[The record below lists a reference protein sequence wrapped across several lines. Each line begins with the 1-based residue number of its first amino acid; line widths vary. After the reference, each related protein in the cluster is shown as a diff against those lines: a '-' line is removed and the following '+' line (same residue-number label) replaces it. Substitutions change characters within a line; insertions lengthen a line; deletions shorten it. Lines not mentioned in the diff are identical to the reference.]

1 MEKEK
6 IYEKALRDFINY
18 ITVEKGLSQNTIDS
32 YRRDIIKYLNY
43 IQDSEIKS
51 LDNIKREVISKYL
64 NSLRKKRYS
73 STTVARMVTSIRSF
87 SKLLLR
93 EEYCSHNPASHI
105 KIPSTKKILPKILS
119 IAEVNFLLDFK
130 DLITPLDFRNKAMLE
145 LMYASGVRVSELIS
159 LNVGDVDLEDGFLR
173 CMGKGSKERIVPIG
187 KSAIFYVRSYLEHSR
202 GKLKPAF
209 REYALFLNFRGKRLT
224 RQGYWKIIKSRAKQV
239 GLYNKVTPHILR
251 HSFATH
257 LIENGAEIRAVQ
269 EMLGHSD
276 ISTTQVYI
284 HLSQSYL
291 REIYDRLHPRAH
303 LKR

>member
-1 MEKEK
+1 MENEK
-6 IYEKALRDFINY
+6 KIEKVLRDFINY
-18 ITVEKGLSQNTIDS
+18 ITVEKGLSQNTIES
-32 YRRDIIKYLNY
+32 YRRDVIKYLNY
-43 IQDSEIKS
+43 LKDSKIKS
-51 LDNIKREVISKYL
+51 LDNIKREVISNYL
-64 NSLRKKRYS
+64 NSLRKNGYS

-93 EEYCSHNPASHI
+93 EGYCSHNPASHI
-105 KIPSTKKILPKILS
+105 KIPSTKKILPKNLS
-119 IAEVNFLLDFK
+119 IEEINLLLDFK
-130 DLITPLDFRNKAMLE
+130 DLITPLDFRNEAMLE

-187 KSAIFYVRSYLEHSR
+187 KNAIFSVKSYLEYSR
-202 GKLKPAF
+202 GKLKPSF

-224 RQGYWKIIKSRAKQV
+224 RQGFWKILKKRAKQV
-239 GLYNKVTPHILR
+239 GLHNKVTPHILR

-276 ISTTQVYI
+276 ISTTQVYT
-284 HLSQSYL
+284 HLSQAYL
-291 REIYDRLHPRAH
+291 RKIYDRLHPRAH
-303 LKR
+303 LKG